1 MEDAKTQEKKPL
13 RCAIYTRV
21 STNDNLERDFTSLD
35 SQRESGESYITSQ
48 KSEGWILSPG
58 HYDDAGFTGANTDR
72 PALQKLIA
80 DIKAGEIDCV
90 VVYKVDRLSRSLL
103 DFSQLLEFFDK
114 NKVAFVSVTQHFNTN
129 TSMGRLT
136 LNILLSFA
144 QFEREIISERTRD
157 KMGAARVKGKWIGG
171 RPPLGYVIDR
181 ENHKLI
187 INPPEALVVKKIFEL
202 YLREESIIAV
212 TELMNHKG
220 FRTKKHVSES
230 GRTFGDVQFQC
241 TGVAHILK
249 SVLYTG
255 KVNYRG
261 TIYPGEHEPMIDE
274 QTFETVQKILAAKQP
289 FESSKKREKIFG
301 LLSGLIRC
309 KTCNR
314 SMYSTYANK
323 GGQRYSYYCCLNASK
338 RGYTVCPTKLVN
350 GHMTEAKVMECLRTI
365 VKDPAIGINSWEITP
380 MEKQILILKSH
391 VEAIHYDAPDGLLE
405 IILKKNQK
413 SHVFKVEL
421 KDLKRVNEPPH
432 SEKIKAEPQL
442 RQNLILAHQIQTVL
456 ADGRAKDL
464 KEIAGWLNMSP
475 QRINQITNCLMLSPR
490 IQEEILFAPND
501 QLSSVPEYK
510 LRRITDD
517 VNWEKQYSIWQEI
530 SRTS

>member
-1 MEDAKTQEKKPL
+1 MEDSKTQEKKPL

-21 STNDNLERDFTSLD
+21 STNDNLEREFTSLD

-80 DIKAGEIDCV
+80 DIKSGEIDCV

-171 RPPLGYVIDR
+171 RPPLGYIIDR
-181 ENHKLI
+181 ENHKLV

-220 FRTKKHVSES
+220 FRTKQHVSES
-230 GRTFGDVQFQC
+230 GRTFGGVHFQC

-261 TIYPGEHEPMIDE
+261 TVYPGEHEPMIDE
-274 QTFETVQKILAAKQP
+274 QTFEKVQKVMTAKQP
-289 FESSKKREKIFG
+289 FESDKKREKIFG

-309 KTCNR
+309 KTCNS
-314 SMYSTYANK
+314 SMYNTYANK

-338 RGYTVCPTKLVN
+338 RGYSICPTKLVN
-350 GHMTEAKVMECLRTI
+350 AHMTEAKVMECLRTI
-365 VKDPAIGINSWEITP
+365 IKDPKISSTAWDITP
-380 MEKQILILKSH
+380 MEKQAAILHSYVKTIS
-391 VEAIHYDAPDGLLE
+391 YDATAGILE
-405 IILKKNQK
+405 VLLKKNEIP
-413 SHVFKVEL
+413 HEFKVEL
-421 KDLKRVNEPPH
+421 KDLKRANLPPH
-432 SEKIKAEPQL
+432 AEKIKVEPQL

-475 QRINQITNCLMLSPR
+475 QRINQITNCLMLSPK
-490 IQEEILFAPND
+490 IQEEILFSPN
-501 QLSSVPEYK
+501 QQISSVPEYK
-510 LRRITDD
+510 LRNISDEVD
-517 VNWEKQYSIWQEI
+517 WSKQHQIW
-530 SRTS
+530 TTLL